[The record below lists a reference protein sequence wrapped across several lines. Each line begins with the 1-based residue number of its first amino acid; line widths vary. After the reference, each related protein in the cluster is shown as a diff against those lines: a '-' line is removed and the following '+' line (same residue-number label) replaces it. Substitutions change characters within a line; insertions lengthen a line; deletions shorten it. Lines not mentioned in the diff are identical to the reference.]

1 MNHLRY
7 GYFKHLKMT
16 IWTLFFE
23 NKMYFA
29 KSWLEVVVQC
39 SFLFIVILVQSQ
51 IFGISLYKKL
61 NTLLTG
67 RDLVKTHLCAVAS
80 HRVWWL
86 INPCPAWFDR
96 HLMPANFIQEPTT
109 PKWPKMQ
116 LQRTLNLFRIILALG
131 HNDRRK
137 ISG

>member
-1 MNHLRY
+1 MNHLKY
-7 GYFKHLKMT
+7 GYFKHLKM
-16 IWTLFFE
+16 IIQALFFE
-23 NKMYFA
+23 NIYIYTYILKF
-29 KSWLEVVVQC
+29 WELV
-39 SFLFIVILVQSQ
+39 FI
-51 IFGISLYKKL
+51 KKL
-61 NTLLTG
+61 TTILTR

-96 HLMPANFIQEPTT
+96 HLMPANFIQGPTT

-137 ISG
+137 ISGYYLECNLLHAAFHI

>member
-1 MNHLRY
+1 MDTLSTWKWHLNLIFWKKSILQNHDY
-7 GYFKHLKMT
+7 KWSYNTH
-16 IWTLFFE
+16 
-23 NKMYFA
+23 
-29 KSWLEVVVQC
+29 
-39 SFLFIVILVQSQ
+39 SFLLWYLVQSQ
-51 IFGISLYKKL
+51 ILGISLYKKL

>member
-1 MNHLRY
+1 MDTLSIWKWPSKPYFCKKRY
-7 GYFKHLKMT
+7 IFCKIMT
-16 IWTLFFE
+16 R
-23 NKMYFA
+23 N
-29 KSWLEVVVQC
+29 C
-39 SFLFIVILVQSQ
+39 HSFLLWYLVQSQ
-51 IFGISLYKKL
+51 ILGISLYKKL
-61 NTLLTG
+61 NTYLTG
-67 RDLVKTHLCAVAS
+67 RDHVKTHLCAVAS